1 MAKSKIDDATFQD
14 FDNLSGFVLDTI
26 RSGKVDLVGALRI
39 GGPLKRQAGQLD
51 KALGH
56 LIRRY
61 SVEDE
66 KAAALIELA
75 KQQSPAF
82 AKLAERLGLGAK
94 DVDAEVVDVR
104 P

>member
-1 MAKSKIDDATFQD
+1 MAKKDDAAFQD
-14 FDNLSGFVLDTI
+14 FDALSGFVLDTI
-26 RSGKVDLVGALRI
+26 RTGKVDIVGAMKI
-39 GGPLKRQAGQLD
+39 GGPLKRQAGKMD

-66 KAAALIELA
+66 KAAAMLELA

-82 AKLAERLGLGAK
+82 AKLAERWGLGAK
-94 DVDAEVVDVR
+94 DVEAEVVDVR

>member
-1 MAKSKIDDATFQD
+1 MAKNDDANFQD
-14 FDNLSGFVLDTI
+14 LDALSGFVLNTI
-26 RSGKVDLVGALRI
+26 RTGKVDLVGAVKI
-39 GGPLKRQAGQLD
+39 GGPLKRQAGNMD

-66 KAAALIELA
+66 KAAAMLELA

-82 AKLAERLGLGAK
+82 AKLAERWGLGAK
-94 DVDAEVVDVR
+94 DADAEVVDVR

>member
-1 MAKSKIDDATFQD
+1 MPKTEIDDETFRD
-14 FDNLSGFVLDTI
+14 FDHLSGFVLETI
-26 RSGKVDLVGALRI
+26 RLGKVDIVGAMKI
-39 GGPLKRQAGQLD
+39 GGPLKRQAGKLD
-51 KALGH
+51 QALGH

-94 DVDAEVVDVR
+94 DADADVVDVR
-104 P
+104 R